1 VVRKR
6 VVFIGRVQG
15 VGFRHATKMQS
26 RAYEVYGYVRN
37 NKDGSV
43 ELVLEGDREEVKA
56 FILSVQQRMNGVIEQ
71 TNTTCGIPSGEFT
84 EFSVLY

>member
-1 VVRKR
+1 MVRKR

-37 NKDGSV
+37 NKDGTV
-43 ELVLEGDREEVKA
+43 ELVVEGEREEVRA
-56 FILSVQQRMNGVIEQ
+56 FIFSVQQRMDGVIEQ
-71 TNTTCGIPSGEFT
+71 TTTTCGIASGEFA